1 MTPSTTLRA
10 LSALLLIGS
19 ASADTASTTYPGR
32 CMTTT
37 DCNTTYGSNYAC
49 VSVDASVAGLEQM
62 SMCIPG
68 AQVCSGRISGL
79 CPTFMS
85 WPAKYRVLQP
95 VCAFVEVKNCDEQ
108 YNVTV
113 TDSAGSNGTVNDVSD
128 ITISSVNGSG
138 TVQCYSRNF
147 TANDESVVVNGIYQ
161 CIDEAKYVA
170 SNGGHIQN
178 ITDTV
183 MKQCGWNTT
192 TKTLCNGQG
201 TCSPLVAFAQDYE
214 CKCNAGYNASDF
226 CYAATSNACSSVSQ
240 CGTEGTCAL
249 SNGTTTSSCAC
260 QAGAT
265 GNQCLLCDATASSS
279 VVCNG
284 HGTCGSNGVCTCSS
298 GYNGTFCGDAITS
311 TGSSSG
317 SKSSSTTTPSSG
329 SIVMLGVSSVAATLL
344 AAIFAL

>member
-1 MTPSTTLRA
+1 MTPSTILRA
-10 LSALLLIGS
+10 MSALLLIGS
-19 ASADTASTTYPGR
+19 ASADTTSTTYPGR
-32 CMTTT
+32 CVTTA
-37 DCNTTYGSNYAC
+37 DCTTYGSNYAC
-49 VSVDASVAGLEQM
+49 VSVDASVAGLEKM

-68 AQVCSGRISGL
+68 DQVCSGRIAGL

-95 VCAFVEVKNCDEQ
+95 VCAFVKVENCDEQ

-113 TDSAGSNGTVNDVSD
+113 ASSAGSNGTVDDASD
-128 ITISSVNGSG
+128 ITVSSVNTSG

-147 TANDESVVVNGIYQ
+147 TANGESVVVDGIYQ

-170 SNGGHIQN
+170 NNGGYIQN

-183 MKQCGWNTT
+183 MEQCGWNATS
-192 TKTLCNGQG
+192 KTLCSGQG

-240 CGTEGTCAL
+240 CGTEGTCTL
-249 SNGTTTSSCAC
+249 SSGNTTSSCAC

-265 GNQCLLCDATASSS
+265 GNQCLLCDATAS

-284 HGTCGSNGVCTCSS
+284 HGTCGTNGACTCSS
-298 GYNGTFCGDAITS
+298 GYSGTFCGDAPTTS
-311 TGSSSG
+311 GSSSG

-329 SIVMLGVSSVAATLL
+329 STVMMSISSVAATLL
-344 AAIFAL
+344 AAVFAL